1 MTLAQTPGA
10 ASRRCRRHA
19 AASRRPC
26 LASASMFSEARTRK
40 RSLTRMK
47 PTRQHR
53 IHGLGY
59 RFDETGAMPALEWA
73 TIFRPYDEQGKPIAP
88 EQLPLMIALTR
99 RQPARSTFWIKG
111 MDGRERHIEV
121 MAIPL
126 VGQAARFLGAMA
138 LFWEV

>member
-1 MTLAQTPGA
+1 VTEGKEVEIILARQ
-10 ASRRCRRHA
+10 
-19 AASRRPC
+19 
-26 LASASMFSEARTRK
+26 LASYLALPIFLVDPHGDLLYYNEQAEAV
-40 RSLTRMK
+40 
-47 PTRQHR
+47 
-53 IHGLGY
+53 LGY